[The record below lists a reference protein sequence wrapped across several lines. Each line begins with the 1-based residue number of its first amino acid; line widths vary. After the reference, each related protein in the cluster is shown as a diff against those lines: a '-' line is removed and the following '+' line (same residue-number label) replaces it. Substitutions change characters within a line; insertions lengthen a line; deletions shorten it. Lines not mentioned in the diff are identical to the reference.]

1 MRTFL
6 IAFGV
11 FTVTLALIIFSIT
24 NLSSKLYEL
33 EDIVTE
39 LAENTDSTD
48 FAKQERLL
56 SEFREK
62 WEKNLWH
69 VYLSVDHTYITAVD
83 EALSRVRGAVEAED
97 TGLAS
102 AGTLMLRNALQNLHD
117 LIRPNINSL
126 I

>member
-1 MRTFL
+1 MRAFF
-6 IAFGV
+6 IATSV
-11 FTVTLALIIFSIT
+11 FVISLAVIIFSICT
-24 NLSSKLYEL
+24 LSSKLYEL

-39 LAENTDSTD
+39 LVENTDSAD
-48 FAKQERLL
+48 FEKQERLL
-56 SEFREK
+56 SAFREK

-83 EALSRVRGAVEAED
+83 EALSRARGAAEIGD
-97 TGLAS
+97 IGLAS
-102 AGTLMLRNALQNLHD
+102 AGGLMLRNALQNLHD